1 MANIDNISSKIHLG
15 FRILCFVSALALT
28 SYWTYVFILDEDLC
42 TVDYKEYYAG
52 ESDVFPVLSFCINN
66 QVSGEKLE
74 RVNPN
79 ISVLSYMNYLK
90 GQSFDSNMLAIE
102 YSSVIQNAS
111 DFIEEDFVRYRNGSF
126 VSIHPDYY
134 DDETYGKSTL
144 SKRNRRTF
152 STYYAFFFM
161 TQFYHCYELSVPQDK
176 NIFSFFFRINSSI
189 FSSGIREQAYDL
201 LTILHYPNQMLIA
214 GNRKYVW
221 PQRRNIEESYM
232 MKYHITGVE
241 VLKRRQARNRPCNE
255 NWENYD
261 NEIENKFTKAID
273 CRLPYLQ
280 RNKEIPICTSKKK
293 LQTRFY
299 LRSDYYGV
307 NPPCLEMKRITD
319 KFEENSLDTKKYSWA
334 RNGTFIIG
342 ILFPDEDYKKITLTR

>member
-1 MANIDNISSKIHLG
+1 MASIDNISTKIYLG

-42 TVDYKEYYAG
+42 IVDYKKYYAEERG
-52 ESDVFPVLSFCINN
+52 VFPVLSFCINN
-66 QVSGEKLE
+66 PISRKKLK
-74 RVNPN
+74 RLNPDIN
-79 ISVLSYMNYLK
+79 ASSYMKYLK
-90 GQSFDSNMLAIE
+90 GQVFDSDMLKIE

-126 VSIHPDYY
+126 VSIHPDYH

-144 SKRNRRTF
+144 NKRNRRTF
-152 STYYAFFFM
+152 SSYYAFFFISE
-161 TQFYHCYELSVPQDK
+161 FYNCYELPVPQDK
-176 NIFSFFFRINSSI
+176 NVYSFFYRINSNI
-189 FSSGIREQAYDL
+189 FPSGIREQAYNL

-214 GNRKYVW
+214 GNRRHVW

-232 MKYHITGVE
+232 MKYHIRGVE
-241 VLKRRQARNRPCNE
+241 VLKRRQTRNRPCNE

-261 NEIENKFTKAID
+261 NEIANKFTNAID
-273 CRLPYLQ
+273 CRLPYLH
-280 RNKEIPICTSKKK
+280 RNKEIRICSSKKK

-307 NPPCLEMKRITD
+307 IPPCLEMKKITD
-319 KFEENSLDTKKYSWA
+319 QFEENSLDTKKYSWA
-334 RNGTFIIG
+334 TNGTFFIG
-342 ILFPDEDYKKITLTR
+342 IVFPDEDYKKITLTR